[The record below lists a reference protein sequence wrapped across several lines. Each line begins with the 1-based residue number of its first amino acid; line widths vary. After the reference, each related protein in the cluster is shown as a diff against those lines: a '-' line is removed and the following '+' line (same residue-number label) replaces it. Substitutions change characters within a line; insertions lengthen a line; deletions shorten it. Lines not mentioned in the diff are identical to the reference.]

1 MFATTDFTLGIKGLA
16 LSLCLTCLACAN
28 TATSGRNSLG
38 WLDGRWR
45 GVALEVERDKTW
57 SIKLEA
63 NVRRQRYE
71 IEYPSENCSGTWQLV
86 DSDACKAR
94 FAETITNDRRNNCVN
109 GTIIVTR
116 LDQRTISYTWFRD
129 EKAVASAFLTK
140 D

>member
-1 MFATTDFTLGIKGLA
+1 M
-16 LSLCLTCLACAN
+16 
-28 TATSGRNSLG
+28 
-38 WLDGRWR
+38 DGRWR

-63 NVRRQRYE
+63 NVRRRRYE